1 MGNILIFPQYDVIT
15 DPLTGIFIGSARFSP
30 LGFPSIA
37 APSFPEMQWADN
49 SNVSPSSKPLMYY
62 KQSLL
67 LLSWRVRYIKEIK
80 ISFHWHEKLFIFLWT
95 HIAFQSADLQA
106 FYHHHKPNSKEG
118 ERSTRDRASQVKPTR
133 QTNLEN
139 YLYIPSIQWTEQT
152 TLLTR
157 FTKIRPEGITDS

>member
-49 SNVSPSSKPLMYY
+49 SNVLSSSKPLMYY

-67 LLSWRVRYIKEIK
+67 LLS
-80 ISFHWHEKLFIFLWT
+80 
-95 HIAFQSADLQA
+95 
-106 FYHHHKPNSKEG
+106 
-118 ERSTRDRASQVKPTR
+118 
-133 QTNLEN
+133 
-139 YLYIPSIQWTEQT
+139 
-152 TLLTR
+152 
-157 FTKIRPEGITDS
+157 